1 VFLLT
6 WLGGPIVDAIAQA
19 STKEFL
25 LRLAALLAFLL
36 LLAGAYILHLRSQIR
51 KPLSS
56 KFDFGDFGGYY
67 VDRKTGRGVCAR
79 CLAEG
84 VVIHLMDVDGTGH
97 GTKMCNACQSA
108 YRGRPQ
114 KPTVRANKAPERP
127 DGLLP
132 QVRRS

>member
-1 VFLLT
+1 MSDSEHRRSPAETLLDKLGVALGTALAGTIVFLLT

-56 KFDFGDFGGYY
+56 KFDFEDFGGYY

-84 VVIHLMDVDGTGH
+84 VVIH
-97 GTKMCNACQSA
+97 
-108 YRGRPQ
+108 
-114 KPTVRANKAPERP
+114 
-127 DGLLP
+127 
-132 QVRRS
+132 